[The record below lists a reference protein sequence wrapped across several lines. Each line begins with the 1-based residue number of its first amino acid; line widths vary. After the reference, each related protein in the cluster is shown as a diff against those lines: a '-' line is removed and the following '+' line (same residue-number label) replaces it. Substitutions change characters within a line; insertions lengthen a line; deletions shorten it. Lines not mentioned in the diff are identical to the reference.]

1 MNKQQE
7 LEKLNKQVQ
16 NCAICQQE
24 SIGVAVFGEGNPDAH
39 IMFVGEAPG
48 KNEAKI
54 GRPFIGRSGKLLR
67 KYIQEIGLKEEEIY
81 ITSPVK
87 YLPERGTPSKK
98 QIHHAKTH
106 FDKQV
111 EIINPK
117 IIVLLGK
124 TAAYAVLEE
133 DIPVLT
139 QHGTVIT
146 RNSRS
151 YLITLHPSAILRFPK
166 YASYLK
172 EDFNNIA
179 TYTQYNN

>member
-1 MNKQQE
+1 MNKQYE
-7 LEKLNKQVQ
+7 LDKLKKQVETCSQ
-16 NCAICQQE
+16 CQHE
-24 SIGVAVFGEGNPDAH
+24 SIGVAVFGEGNPDAR

-48 KNEAKI
+48 KNEAI
-54 GRPFIGRSGKLLR
+54 TGRPFIGRSGKLLR

-111 EIINPK
+111 EIINPA

-133 DIPVLT
+133 DISVLA
-139 QHGTVIT
+139 QHGTIISK
-146 RNSRS
+146 NNRS
-151 YLITLHPSAILRFPK
+151 YLITLHPSAVLRFPK
-166 YASYLK
+166 YASLLRD
-172 EDFNNIA
+172 DFKKIKQSVI
-179 TYTQYNN
+179 T

>member
-1 MNKQQE
+1 MNKQKE
-7 LEKLNKQVQ
+7 LDMLKKQVE
-16 NCAICQQE
+16 NCIICQQE
-24 SIGVAVFGEGNPDAH
+24 SIGVAVFGEGNPDAK
-39 IMFVGEAPG
+39 IMLVGEAPG
-48 KNEAKI
+48 KNEAKV

-111 EIINPK
+111 EIINPT

-133 DIPVLT
+133 DIPILT
-139 QHGTVIT
+139 HHGNIIT
-146 RNSRS
+146 HNSRS
-151 YLITLHPSAILRFPK
+151 YLITLHPSAVLRFPK

-172 EDFNNIA
+172 EDLNKIA
-179 TYTQYNN
+179 TYTQCNN